1 MLNAHRNV
9 VPLGL
14 SVGSQPAQP
23 SSREDAEK
31 WIPELYKC
39 FDDFGLEIHKRAP
52 GDTDDGK
59 SVMLFC
65 AAPRSK
71 YVNPRD
77 EAGAAD
83 GGNRPGA
90 RQLGTIEGYAV
101 GGCCD
106 LSTSTHHLVQRLG
119 VEQGYNLAKESGRDL
134 EEGIACATAGL
145 RRRFAARVW
154 RDYYKHVDARRRY
167 ANPTDEGLVAQQR
180 DRQIEEESR
189 RRENEERVAQYNY
202 FAARA
207 SNRSAWARA
216 GMG

>member
-1 MLNAHRNV
+1 MH
-9 VPLGL
+9 
-14 SVGSQPAQP
+14 GSGFEGRPTI
-23 SSREDAEK
+23 R
-31 WIPELYKC
+31 
-39 FDDFGLEIHKRAP
+39 RALA
-52 GDTDDGK
+52 T
-59 SVMLFC
+59 
-65 AAPRSK
+65 
-71 YVNPRD
+71 
-77 EAGAAD
+77 
-83 GGNRPGA
+83 
-90 RQLGTIEGYAV
+90 LGTIEGYAV

-119 VEQGYNLAKESGRDL
+119 VEQGYNLAKETGRDL

-167 ANPTDEGLVAQQR
+167 ANPTDEGLAAQQR

-207 SNRSAWARA
+207 SNRSAWALSLIHI
-216 GMG
+216 

>member
-1 MLNAHRNV
+1 MPSDALAAPHMPPIREIRPRGGTQKSV
-9 VPLGL
+9 EGRWTHHVRCFFVPLTHRPDVCGWFGRRVALGL
-14 SVGSQPAQP
+14 RHQGGPLVSA
-23 SSREDAEK
+23 R
-31 WIPELYKC
+31 
-39 FDDFGLEIHKRAP
+39 RALA
-52 GDTDDGK
+52 T
-59 SVMLFC
+59 
-65 AAPRSK
+65 
-71 YVNPRD
+71 
-77 EAGAAD
+77 
-83 GGNRPGA
+83 
-90 RQLGTIEGYAV
+90 LGTIEGYAV